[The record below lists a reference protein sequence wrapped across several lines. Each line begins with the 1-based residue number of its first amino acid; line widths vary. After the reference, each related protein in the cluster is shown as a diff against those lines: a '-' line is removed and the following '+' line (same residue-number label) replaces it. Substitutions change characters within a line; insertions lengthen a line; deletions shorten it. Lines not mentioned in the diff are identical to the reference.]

1 MYKKILEST
10 DIEWMAILP
19 LLLFVAFFV
28 GIIIMVIKRKQSFI
42 DKMANMPLEDNEVA
56 SDYSKDSDT

>member
-19 LLLFVAFFV
+19 LVLFVTFFV
-28 GIIIMVIKRKQSFI
+28 GIIIMVIRRKQSFI
-42 DKMANMPLEDNEVA
+42 DEMANLPLEDGNPLDNTEE
-56 SDYSKDSDT
+56 SDT

>member
-56 SDYSKDSDT
+56 PDYSKDSDT

>member
-19 LLLFVAFFV
+19 LVLFVTFFV
-28 GIIIMVIKRKQSFI
+28 GIIIMVIRRKKTFI
-42 DKMANMPLEDNEVA
+42 DKMANLPLEDEVDA
-56 SDYSKDSDT
+56 NDSDT